1 MFRLSSLLACVGAG
15 EPGVRSASSSVRRP
29 VTRVVQFSISSVQL
43 FHPSAGSVRAL
54 RHPAPRR
61 SAGLYIHKYQVLARP
76 AGAIVLNYLL
86 SFRFATAGRE
96 SL

>member
-1 MFRLSSLLACVGAG
+1 MCFDYLACLLVLGAG

-61 SAGLYIHKYQVLARP
+61 SAGLYYTSTKYSLVPR
-76 AGAIVLNYLL
+76 GL
-86 SFRFATAGRE
+86 SY
-96 SL
+96 SIIY

>member
-1 MFRLSSLLACVGAG
+1 MCFDYLACLLVLAR
-15 EPGVRSASSSVRRP
+15 VSRVSDQDRRSASSSVRRP

-61 SAGLYIHKYQVLARP
+61 SAGLYYTSTKYSLVPR
-76 AGAIVLNYLL
+76 GL
-86 SFRFATAGRE
+86 SY
-96 SL
+96 SIIY